1 MKRLLYA
8 ILSSLVLLSACTTV
22 PVAQG
27 TGAPMTQAAD
37 IGMQTASPAVPQET
51 NTPVQI
57 ETAAPSPSVPQEPIV
72 IVDALGREV
81 TLAKPP
87 TRIVISGK
95 GLILTLDA
103 AYMFAE
109 APSRIAALGT
119 ADQGSGNFVSLIDPN
134 FDKKVILQADAAA
147 EQIAAV
153 QPDLVILK
161 SYLAETVGK
170 PIEALKIPVVYV
182 DFETPEQY
190 TRDLAILG
198 KVFQNEARAKEL
210 SDFYINKV
218 NGIQNAL
225 KDVKDTPRVLML
237 YYNDK
242 DGAVAFNVPP
252 MTWIQTQMV
261 MLAGGEP
268 VWGSANP
275 VKGWTVVTLEQIASW
290 DADQIYIIS
299 YKKNSAQIAAALKT
313 DPQWQV
319 LRAVK
324 QGHLY
329 GFPGDLYSWDQ
340 SDSRWILGLSWLAD
354 RLHPENFPK
363 FDAVVEAQQFYQELY
378 GLDAQFFEAKILP
391 TFRGDL
397 P

>member
-1 MKRLLYA
+1 MKRWLYA
-8 ILSSLVLLSACTTV
+8 LLTGLVLLSACST
-22 PVAQG
+22 
-27 TGAPMTQAAD
+27 APMSQ
-37 IGMQTASPAVPQET
+37 G
-51 NTPVQI
+51 
-57 ETAAPSPSVPQEPIV
+57 TAAPTQIKTSIPGAVPTQSAV
-72 IVDALGREV
+72 VVVDALGREV

-87 TRIVISGK
+87 TRIVITGK
-95 GLILTLDA
+95 GLILTLDG

-109 APSRIAALGT
+109 APSRIVALGT

-134 FDKKVILQADAAA
+134 FDKKVILQTDAGA

-161 SYLAETVGK
+161 SYLSETVGK
-170 PIEALKIPVVYV
+170 PLEALKIPVVYL
-182 DFETPEQY
+182 DLETPEQY

-198 KVFQNEARAKEL
+198 MVFQNEARAKEL
-210 SDFYINKV
+210 ADFYINKV
-218 NGIQNAL
+218 NAIQTTL
-225 KDVKDTPRVLML
+225 KDVKEKPSVLLL

-252 MTWIQTQMV
+252 MSWIQTQMV
-261 MLAGGEP
+261 ELAGGKP

-275 VKGWTVVTLEQIASW
+275 GKGWTVVTLEQIAAW

-299 YKKNSAQIAAALKT
+299 YQKNSAQIAATLRT
-313 DPQWQV
+313 DPQWQA

-340 SDSRWILGLSWLAD
+340 SDSRWILGLTWLSA
-354 RLHPENFPK
+354 RLHPESFAQ
-363 FDAVVEAQQFYQELY
+363 FDVVVEAQQFYQKLY
-378 GLDAQFFEAKILP
+378 GLDAQFFEAKIHP

>member
-1 MKRLLYA
+1 MKRLLSVVLTGL
-8 ILSSLVLLSACTTV
+8 ILLSACSTA
-22 PVAQG
+22 PVVQETAASAQSKTSIPG
-27 TGAPMTQAAD
+27 EAPTQAA
-37 IGMQTASPAVPQET
+37 V
-51 NTPVQI
+51 V
-57 ETAAPSPSVPQEPIV
+57 V
-72 IVDALGREV
+72 VDALGREV

-87 TRIVISGK
+87 TRIVITGK

-103 AYMFAE
+103 AYMFPE

-119 ADQGSGNFVSLIDPN
+119 ADQGSGNFVSLIDPY
-134 FDKKVILQADAAA
+134 FDKKVILQTDAGA

-170 PIEALKIPVVYV
+170 PIEALNIPVLYV

-210 SDFYINKV
+210 ADFYINKV
-218 NGIQNAL
+218 NAIQTTL
-225 KDVKDTPRVLML
+225 KDVQEKPSVLML
-237 YYNDK
+237 YYNNK

-252 MTWIQTQMV
+252 MSWIQTQMV
-261 MLAGGEP
+261 ELAGGKP

-275 VKGWTVVTLEQIASW
+275 GKGWTMVTLEQIAAW

-299 YKKNSAQIAAALKT
+299 YQKNSAQIAAILKT
-313 DPQWQV
+313 DPQWQA

-324 QGHLY
+324 QGQLY
-329 GFPGDLYSWDQ
+329 GFPADIYSWDQ
-340 SDSRWILGLSWLAD
+340 SDSRWILGISWLAA
-354 RLHPENFPK
+354 RLHPESFAQ
-363 FDAVVEAQQFYQELY
+363 FDIVQEAQKFYQQIY
-378 GLDAQFFEAKILP
+378 GLDAQFFEAKIRP

>member
-1 MKRLLYA
+1 MKWLLYA
-8 ILSSLVLLSACTTV
+8 LLTSLVLLSACST
-22 PVAQG
+22 
-27 TGAPMTQAAD
+27 APMAQ
-37 IGMQTASPAVPQET
+37 
-51 NTPVQI
+51 
-57 ETAAPSPSVPQEPIV
+57 ETAAPVQTRISAPGVVATQPAV
-72 IVDALGREV
+72 VVVDALGREV

-87 TRIVISGK
+87 TRIVITGK

-103 AYMFAE
+103 AYMFPE
-109 APSRIAALGT
+109 APYRIVALGT

-134 FDKKVILQADAAA
+134 FDQKVILQTDAGA
-147 EQIAAV
+147 EQIATV
-153 QPDLVILK
+153 KPDLVILK

-170 PIEALKIPVVYV
+170 PIEALNIPVLYV

-190 TRDLAILG
+190 TRDMAILG

-210 SDFYINKV
+210 ADFYINKV
-218 NGIQNAL
+218 NAIQTTL
-225 KDVKDTPRVLML
+225 KDVKEKPSVLLL

-252 MTWIQTQMV
+252 MSWIQTQMV
-261 MLAGGEP
+261 EVAGGKP
-268 VWGSANP
+268 VWGSANLG
-275 VKGWTVVTLEQIASW
+275 KGWTVVTLEQIAAW

-299 YKKNSAQIAAALKT
+299 YQKNSAQIAATLKT
-313 DPQWQV
+313 DLQWET

-329 GFPGDLYSWDQ
+329 GFPADLYSWDQ
-340 SDSRWILGLSWLAD
+340 SDSRWILGLTWLAA
-354 RLHPENFPK
+354 RLHPESFPQ
-363 FDAVVEAQQFYQELY
+363 FDVVVEAQQFYQKLY
-378 GLDAQFFEAKILP
+378 GLDSQFFEAKIHP

>member
-1 MKRLLYA
+1 MKRWLYA
-8 ILSSLVLLSACTTV
+8 LLTGLVLLSACST
-22 PVAQG
+22 
-27 TGAPMTQAAD
+27 APMSQ
-37 IGMQTASPAVPQET
+37 G
-51 NTPVQI
+51 
-57 ETAAPSPSVPQEPIV
+57 TAAPTKIKTSIPGAVPTQSAV
-72 IVDALGREV
+72 VVVDALGREV

-87 TRIVISGK
+87 TRIVITGK
-95 GLILTLDA
+95 GLILTLDG

-109 APSRIAALGT
+109 APSRIVALGT

-134 FDKKVILQADAAA
+134 FDKKVILQTDAGA

-161 SYLAETVGK
+161 SYLSETVGK
-170 PIEALKIPVVYV
+170 PLEALKIPVVYL
-182 DFETPEQY
+182 DLETPEQY

-198 KVFQNEARAKEL
+198 MVFQNEARAKEL
-210 SDFYINKV
+210 ADFYINKV
-218 NGIQNAL
+218 NAIQTTL
-225 KDVKDTPRVLML
+225 KDVKEKPSVLLL

-252 MTWIQTQMV
+252 MSWIQTQMV
-261 MLAGGEP
+261 ELAGGKP

-275 VKGWTVVTLEQIASW
+275 GKGWTVVTLEQIAAW

-299 YKKNSAQIAAALKT
+299 YQKNSAQIAATLRT
-313 DPQWQV
+313 DPQWQA

-340 SDSRWILGLSWLAD
+340 SDSRWILGLTWLSA
-354 RLHPENFPK
+354 RLHPESFAQ
-363 FDAVVEAQQFYQELY
+363 FDVVVEAQQFYQKLY
-378 GLDAQFFEAKILP
+378 GLDAQFFEAKIHP

>member
-8 ILSSLVLLSACTTV
+8 LLTSLVLLSACST
-22 PVAQG
+22 
-27 TGAPMTQAAD
+27 APMAQ
-37 IGMQTASPAVPQET
+37 
-51 NTPVQI
+51 
-57 ETAAPSPSVPQEPIV
+57 ETAAPAQTRISTPSVVATQPAV
-72 IVDALGREV
+72 VVVDALGREV

-87 TRIVISGK
+87 TRIVITGK

-103 AYMFAE
+103 AYMFPE
-109 APSRIAALGT
+109 APSRIVALGT

-134 FDKKVILQADAAA
+134 FDQKVILQTDAGA

-153 QPDLVILK
+153 KPDLVILK

-170 PIEALKIPVVYV
+170 PIEALNIPVLYV

-210 SDFYINKV
+210 ADHYLNKV
-218 NGIQNAL
+218 NAIQTTL
-225 KDVKDTPRVLML
+225 KDVKEKPSVLLL

-252 MTWIQTQMV
+252 MAWIQTQMV
-261 MLAGGEP
+261 EAAGGKP
-268 VWGSANP
+268 VWGSANLG
-275 VKGWTVVTLEQIASW
+275 KGWTVVTLEQIAAW

-299 YKKNSAQIAAALKT
+299 YQKNSAQIAATLKT
-313 DPQWQV
+313 DPQWQA

-324 QGHLY
+324 QGHLF
-329 GFPGDLYSWDQ
+329 GFPADLYSWDQ
-340 SDSRWILGLSWLAD
+340 SDSRWILGLSWLAA
-354 RLHPENFPK
+354 RLHPESFPQ
-363 FDAVVEAQQFYQELY
+363 FDVVVETQQFYQKLY
-378 GLDAQFFEAKILP
+378 GLDAQFFEKKIRP